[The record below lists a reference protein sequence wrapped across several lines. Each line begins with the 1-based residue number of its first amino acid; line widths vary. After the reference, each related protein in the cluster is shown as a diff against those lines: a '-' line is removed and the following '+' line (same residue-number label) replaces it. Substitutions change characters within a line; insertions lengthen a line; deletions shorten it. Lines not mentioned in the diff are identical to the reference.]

1 MRLLCKFI
9 VKIIRVRI
17 LLDELLRN
25 KREVIIGG
33 LGAVINDSNI
43 KVYVVYF
50 SELDS
55 NVPATC

>member
-1 MRLLCKFI
+1 MFPI
-9 VKIIRVRI
+9 HI

-43 KVYVVYF
+43 KV
-50 SELDS
+50 
-55 NVPATC
+55 